1 MMILIP
7 GSSPADTIE
16 MILIPEKIG
25 EYYDDIDTQFES
37 REYYYM
43 MILIPDKVGGY
54 CDNIDTRFLFQVK
67 LLKKKAMEFTLFT
80 WVSRVHL
87 MITLLLCSLTA
98 RRENAVVHSYK
109 NSFSGFAARL
119 SDDEAQSIAQHPGV
133 VSVFPD
139 PVFQLHTMRSW
150 DFLRDQYDLLCD
162 FPYSS
167 GSNSTSSNGA
177 DTIIGIFDTGIWP
190 ESESFNDKGIG
201 PVPSRWKGTCT
212 RGYDFKTS
220 SCNRKLVGARFY
232 DEPGVENPPY
242 VGTPRDHDGHGT
254 HVAAIAAGS
263 PVADASYY
271 GLAGGTAKGGSRD
284 GVDIINLSFGQ
295 PAGTEFEFSRNP
307 IDIGA
312 FHAVE
317 KDNFVVA
324 SAGND
329 GPAPESV
336 VKLLLGFSQL
346 VQQLLTETLRH
357 IFPWVETS

>member
-1 MMILIP
+1 MISIP
-7 GSSPADTIE
+7 DSSPEDTIE
-16 MILIPEKIG
+16 MILIPDKARG
-25 EYYDDIDTQFES
+25 YYDD
-37 REYYYM
+37 
-43 MILIPDKVGGY
+43 
-54 CDNIDTRFLFQVK
+54 IDTRFLFQVK

-133 VSVFPD
+133 VSVFPI
-139 PVFQLHTMRSW
+139 H
-150 DFLRDQYDLLCD
+150 
-162 FPYSS
+162 S

-190 ESESFNDKGIG
+190 ELESFNDKGIG

-232 DEPGVENPPY
+232 DEPGVENPPH

-254 HVAAIAAGS
+254 HVAAIVAGS

-271 GLAGGTAKGGSRD
+271 GLAGGTAKGGSPGSRIAVYRVCTPNTGCSGSAIMKAFDDAIAD

-307 IDIGA
+307 IDFGA

-317 KDNFVVA
+317 KGIFVVA